1 MERGQWCGTL
11 TAHPAV
17 PRCRLRD
24 GGRRGAPPA
33 KRRADS
39 ASPRRREPASGRLG
53 ACRPHRG
60 EIRRATPCQ
69 TFNARVERGAS
80 RVPVERV
87 PYFVDLALAVFKEV
101 RHSSGCLPAEKF
113 PTFAS
118 RRQGRERVALLDFR
132 RRFHLTRLR
141 DVAQEESPA

>member
-1 MERGQWCGTL
+1 MVWHPLPPIPPC
-11 TAHPAV
+11 PAV
-17 PRCRLRD
+17 ASGMVDAAARLLRSGEPTVLLLD
-24 GGRRGAPPA
+24 DVSL
-33 KRRADS
+33 RADGL
-39 ASPRRREPASGRLG
+39 ALAGRIAAKSGAQLL
-53 ACRPHRG
+53 A
-60 EIRRATPCQ
+60 Q